1 MQPPELREPTA
12 ATVGSDQTPL
22 RDTVSRE
29 HYRQDSRSATFHPL
43 RLAESAELAAR
54 VLKKAVDDV
63 RRHPP
68 TLPLWSFRLCQHVN
82 CGTYGYQRVWDAL
95 ELAAV
100 DGGASEAWA
109 RRVLFRSFADAV
121 ANRGELMPLNIL
133 AGGLH

>member
-22 RDTVSRE
+22 RDTVSQAQ
-29 HYRQDSRSATFHPL
+29 YRQDSRSATFHPL
-43 RLAESAELAAR
+43 RLAENAELAAR
-54 VLKKAVDDV
+54 VLQKAVDDV

-68 TLPLWSFRLCQHVN
+68 TLPLWSFRLCQHHNV
-82 CGTYGYQRVWDAL
+82 GRFGYREIWDAL
-95 ELAAV
+95 ELAALA
-100 DGGASEAWA
+100 GGASEAWA

-121 ANRGELMPLNIL
+121 ANHGELMPLNIL